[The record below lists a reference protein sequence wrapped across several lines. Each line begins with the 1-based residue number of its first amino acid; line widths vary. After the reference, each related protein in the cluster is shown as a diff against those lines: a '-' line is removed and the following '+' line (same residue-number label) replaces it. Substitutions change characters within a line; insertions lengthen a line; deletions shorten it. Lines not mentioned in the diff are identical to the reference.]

1 MKPGPETTDEGEE
14 DGEAQDHHEGDP
26 RPLPYDFEKELIQ
39 KSNRHIRLYET
50 FVPVS
55 QVNPLTRK
63 FYAKFEQRQPPD
75 PLRYLRHTWPE
86 KQLER
91 QSQLTKSIPLLE
103 SQVYGWLPLQS
114 GEQVANLN
122 FLHAPKLRCGMTVHG
137 ERLIAERITARPSFN
152 GLRFL
157 LH

>member
-1 MKPGPETTDEGEE
+1 MKPGPEALEEGEE
-14 DGEAQDHHEGDP
+14 EGEGQEHHEGDP

-39 KSNRHIRLYET
+39 KSNRHIRLCES

-55 QVNPLTRK
+55 QVHPLTRK
-63 FYAKFEQRQPPD
+63 FYAHFEQRQPED

-86 KQLER
+86 KQVER
-91 QSQLTKSIPLLE
+91 DRQLRQGVPVLE
-103 SQVYGWLPLQS
+103 SQVYGWLPLQTRDR
-114 GEQVANLN
+114 VPDLN
-122 FLHAPKLRCGMTVHG
+122 VLHAPKLRCGMTVHG
-137 ERLIAERITARPSFN
+137 ERLIAERITERPPFN